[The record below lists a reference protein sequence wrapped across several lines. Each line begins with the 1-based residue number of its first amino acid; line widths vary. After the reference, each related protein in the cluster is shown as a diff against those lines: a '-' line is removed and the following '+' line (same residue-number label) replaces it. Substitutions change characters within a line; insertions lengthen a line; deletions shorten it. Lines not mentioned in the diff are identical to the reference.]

1 METAMTMLSISF
13 VVPAPAEHKRSIRQ
27 RILDAIEAR
36 SQRKA
41 DRDIAKVLRDKTG
54 FDHDEFRIELERR
67 LLGQ

>member
-1 METAMTMLSISF
+1 MTMLSIPF
-13 VVPAPAEHKRSIRQ
+13 VVPARSEHKRSIWQ

-41 DRDIAKVLRDKTG
+41 DQHIAKFLRNKTG
-54 FDHDEFRIELERR
+54 FDHDDFRIELERR